1 MAIKKEIEINVNSN
15 GAEKDLQDLNKQF
28 VKLDKSAD
36 ELGKSGSKA
45 LDNIDKNVKDTEK
58 STKSLAEGFKGAG
71 LALKAMGIGLV
82 ISALS
87 TLKDI
92 FMSNQKVSDT
102 FSAVLG
108 TMANVFSQVTN
119 VIVSV
124 IEKVSGASN
133 GFEGLSN
140 VIGGLLKLA
149 LTPLKAAFFGIKL
162 VIDEVRLAW
171 EQSLFG
177 DGDPKTIKELT
188 KRIDE
193 TKISLK
199 KVGED
204 AVAAGKQ
211 VGDNIGK
218 AVSEV
223 GAVVEGTIDGVSKIS
238 VKAAYE
244 QAKANVNLQNTAKLA
259 EANQARLVEQY
270 DRQAEKLRQ
279 VRDEERNSIED
290 RIIANNKLKEVLNN
304 QEQAMLGQASAQIAA
319 AQSTLAQNNNIENQV
334 ALTNALANREGVL
347 AQIEG
352 LRSEQKAN
360 DLALN
365 RELIDLTKS
374 KQQAETELAINE
386 KIFNAERIKDE
397 EASLIAKK
405 EALEISKQLELERL
419 QNVVDSAKAGTQAKV
434 DAENEYALK
443 KQEIEQQIITNDDEL
458 FAFRE
463 NKKIENQQIVIEN
476 ENLSF
481 AARLLALQEQDRI
494 INESILIGEEEKNKI
509 LADNAKKRE
518 DIAKAEAEFK
528 EKTYRDNYNN
538 LQTIL
543 SMGGKG
549 MQKVAKALA
558 IADVARTAAMSIS
571 KSVSAIGA
579 ANTAALAT
587 PQAIATGGAAAIPAI
602 IMNTVKGGL
611 QIGATVASAAKAIAT
626 IRSEGQS
633 TPSAS
638 GASSG
643 GGGGGGSS
651 EVTSAP
657 PQFNVVG
664 GSTANQLAGTLGA
677 QQPVQAFVVANQVTS
692 QQSMDRNIVNNASI
706 G

>member
-1 MAIKKEIEINVNSN
+1 MAIKKEIEININAN
-15 GAEKDLQDLNKQF
+15 GAEQDLKDLNKQF
-28 VKLDKSAD
+28 EKLDKSAD
-36 ELGKSGSKA
+36 DLRKNGGKA
-45 LDNIDKNVKDTEK
+45 LDNIDKNVKETEK

-108 TMANVFSQVTN
+108 TVANVFSQVTN

-133 GFEGLSN
+133 GFEGLGN
-140 VIGGLLKLA
+140 VIGGLLKLS
-149 LTPLKAAFFGIKL
+149 LVPLKAAFFGIKL

-171 EQSLFG
+171 EESIFG

-199 KVGED
+199 KVGTD

-211 VGDNIGK
+211 VGENIGK
-218 AVSEV
+218 AVDEV
-223 GAVVEGTIDGVSKIS
+223 GKVVEGTIEGVSKIS
-238 VKAAYE
+238 VKSAWE
-244 QAKANVNLQNTAKLA
+244 QSKANIQLQNTAKLA

-290 RIIANNKLKEVLNN
+290 RIIANNKLKDVLEN
-304 QEQAMLGQASAQIAA
+304 QQRAMLGQADAQIAA
-319 AQSTLAQNNNIENQV
+319 AQSTLAQNNNIENQA
-334 ALTNALANREGVL
+334 ALIAALGNREGVL

-365 RELIDLTKS
+365 KELIDLTKT
-374 KQQAETELAINE
+374 KQEAETQLAINE

-397 EASLIAKK
+397 EASLMAKK

-419 QNVVDSAKAGTQAKV
+419 QNVIDTAKAGTQAKV

-458 FAFRE
+458 FAYRE
-463 NKKIENQQIVIEN
+463 NKKIEQQKVIIEN
-476 ENLSF
+476 ESLGF
-481 AARLLALQEQDRI
+481 ASRLLALQEQDRI
-494 INESILIGEEEKNKI
+494 VNESILLGEEQKNTI
-509 LADNAKKRE
+509 LAENAKKRE
-518 DIAKAEAEFK
+518 DIIKAEAEFK
-528 EKTYRDNYNN
+528 EKTYRDNYSA
-538 LQTIL
+538 LQNIL

-549 MQKVAKALA
+549 MQKISKAFA
-558 IADVARTAAMSIS
+558 IADIARTAAMSVS
-571 KSVSAIGA
+571 KSVSAISA
-579 ANTAALAT
+579 ANAGALAT
-587 PQAIATGGAAAIPAI
+587 PQAIASGGTAAIPTI
-602 IMNTVKGGL
+602 IANTVKGAI
-611 QIGATVASAAKAIAT
+611 QIGSTVASAAKAIAA
-626 IRSEGQS
+626 INSEGKAA
-633 TPSAS
+633 PSA
-638 GASSG
+638 GGVAAG
-643 GGGGGGSS
+643 GGGGGGAAP
-651 EVTSAP
+651 AP

>member
-1 MAIKKEIEINVNSN
+1 MAIKKEIEININSN

-36 ELGKSGSKA
+36 EVGKSGSKA
-45 LDNIDKNVKDTEK
+45 LDNIDKNVKETEK

-71 LALKAMGIGLV
+71 IALKAMGIGLV
-82 ISALS
+82 ISAMT

-108 TMANVFSQVTN
+108 TVANVFSQVTN
-119 VIVSV
+119 IVVSV

-140 VIGGLLKLA
+140 VIGGLMKLA
-149 LTPLKAAFFGIKL
+149 LVPLKGAFFGIKL

-188 KRIDE
+188 KRIEE
-193 TKISLK
+193 TKVSLK
-199 KVGED
+199 KVGTD
-204 AVAAGKQ
+204 AVEAGKQ

-218 AVSEV
+218 AVTEV

-279 VRDEERNSIED
+279 VRDEERNSIEE
-290 RIIANNKLKEVLNN
+290 RIVANNKLKEVLDN
-304 QEQAMLGQASAQIAA
+304 QQAAMIGQANAQIAA

-347 AQIEG
+347 AQVEG

-365 RELIDLTKS
+365 RELIELAKS

-397 EASLIAKK
+397 EASLMAKK

-419 QNVVDSAKAGTQAKV
+419 QNLVDSAKAGTQARV
-434 DAENEYALK
+434 DAENEFALK

-458 FAFRE
+458 YAYRE
-463 NKKIENQQIVIEN
+463 NKKIEQQQLAIEN
-476 ENLSF
+476 ESLGF
-481 AARLLALQEQDRI
+481 ASRLLALQEQDRI
-494 INESILIGEEEKNKI
+494 INESILIGEEEKNRI
-509 LADNAKKRE
+509 ITENAKKRE
-518 DIAKAEAEFK
+518 DIVKAEAEFK
-528 EKTYRDNYNN
+528 EKTYKDNYSN
-538 LQTIL
+538 LQNIL
-543 SMGGKG
+543 SVGGKG

-558 IADVARTAAMSIS
+558 IADIVRTAAQ
-571 KSVSAIGA
+571 SVSSTISSTAKANA
-579 ANTAALAT
+579 AATAASPL
-587 PQAIATGGAAAIPAI
+587 TGGMPFVAI
-602 IMNTVKGGL
+602 NTVKAAL
-611 QIGATVASAAKAIAT
+611 SIGSTIASATKAIGS
-626 IRSEGQS
+626 INSEGKS
-633 TPSAS
+633 APSAS
-638 GASSG
+638 TPSG
-643 GGGGGGSS
+643 GGGGGGGA
-651 EVTSAP
+651 VAPAP